1 MKKNLERWGSALE
14 RRGMKVSWSKTKQM
28 CVTER
33 NPGGGEVR
41 GGRDKESGGLGTR
54 STVQQWRLW
63 KRGEKV
69 CASRLERVEKS
80 AWGDT

>member
-1 MKKNLERWGSALE
+1 M
-14 RRGMKVSWSKTKQM
+14 
-28 CVTER
+28 
-33 NPGGGEVR
+33 EVR
-41 GGRDKESGGLGTR
+41 LQGGRDKESGGLGTG

-80 AWGDT
+80 AWDDT

>member
-1 MKKNLERWGSALE
+1 
-14 RRGMKVSWSKTKQM
+14 M

-33 NPGGGEVR
+33 NPGGGEVTR
-41 GGRDKESGGLGTR
+41 GGGGDKESGGLGTG

-69 CASRLERVEKS
+69 RASRLERVEKS
-80 AWGDT
+80 AWGDTGEERMSRNEREDVEVSG